1 MHTCASLGEILPKLP
16 RLHICNSNYQDQ
28 ISPFGTNYVVMKIN
42 FYFQE
47 ERFVLKHMER
57 QEPQGEEN
65 GDPSI
70 ALNSS
75 VNLHIA
81 QLEAKHLGN
90 VRPRPPL
97 TALGMYTT
105 YSDDFLDIQCCQLCL
120 LTSKPC
126 RIGQAG
132 NTADNVTSK
141 KAL

>member
-1 MHTCASLGEILPKLP
+1 M
-16 RLHICNSNYQDQ
+16 
-28 ISPFGTNYVVMKIN
+28 
-42 FYFQE
+42 
-47 ERFVLKHMER
+47 KHMER

-97 TALGMYTT
+97 TALGMY
-105 YSDDFLDIQCCQLCL
+105 
-120 LTSKPC
+120 
-126 RIGQAG
+126 
-132 NTADNVTSK
+132 NT
-141 KAL
+141 